1 MAAWRRLRISHG
13 ARLPRKQMTS
23 TKKYL
28 QVFEPEIAVTLSYLL
43 FLTLAALSYII
54 PDTRIYL
61 LKSFQTPPTAAAYG
75 TTLLG
80 LGVFIAAVRLGKKIN
95 FTYHKPVL
103 LGIVICASAVI
114 YLTLEI
120 PLILAVIMAL
130 AFAALLYYLSAQK
143 DFHRLTGIVFLLAL
157 LSALSILLRGIPI
170 LSASAREA
178 TAVSTSRALF
188 HGTGVFAGA
197 LLIGFYDRKKA
208 ALAISA
214 MAVVGLLSGFKSDA
228 IAIILSATIAGLLLG
243 KISLR
248 AMTLTAAAIV
258 FILTG
263 VSTFI
268 ALIAHGVW
276 NIPPFLYPI
285 YRFGFTFSVYSKIV
299 ETSLPLGSLHGQAIL
314 STTQEIMSTA
324 VLGYTKPHI
333 ITSTLFGPLTLDFG
347 LVGLIITAVFIGLY
361 LGLLKRDTT
370 LRTCLY
376 AMALTH
382 VLVIIEVGLQ
392 LTSIMFLFSMMYLS
406 IREKTGHD

>member
-1 MAAWRRLRISHG
+1 M
-13 ARLPRKQMTS
+13 KS

-28 QVFEPEIAVTLSYLL
+28 QLLEPEIAIS
-43 FLTLAALSYII
+43 LSYILFLALALLSYTI
-54 PDTRIYL
+54 PVTRKYL
-61 LKSFQTPPTAAAYG
+61 LESFGSPPTTAAYL
-75 TTLLG
+75 TTLIG
-80 LGVFIAAVRLGKKIN
+80 IGVFAGSARLGRKLDFKSHEI
-95 FTYHKPVL
+95 VL
-103 LGIVICASAVI
+103 AGIVLCASAVV

-120 PLILAVIMAL
+120 PLALAVIMAL
-130 AFAALLYYLSAQK
+130 GFAALLYYLSAQS

-188 HGTGVFAGA
+188 HGTGVFAGT

-214 MAVVGLLSGFKSDA
+214 MAVAGLLSGFKSDA
-228 IAIILSATIAGLLLG
+228 IAIILSASIAGLLLG

-248 AMTLTAAAIV
+248 AMTITAAAIA

-268 ALIAHGVW
+268 ALVAHGVW
-276 NIPPFLYPI
+276 NIPPYLYPL

-299 ETSLPLGSLHGQAIL
+299 ETSLPLGALHGQAIL
-314 STTQEIMSTA
+314 STTQEIVSTT

-347 LVGLIITAVFIGLY
+347 LIGLIVTAVFIGLF
-361 LGLLKRDTT
+361 LGAMKRDTT

-382 VLVIIEVGLQ
+382 VLVLIEVGLQ
-392 LTSIMFLFSMMYLS
+392 LSSIMFLFAMLYLS
-406 IREKTGHD
+406 IREKPGVIEKL